1 MFGGRYGVG
10 VSEVALASVPSNV
23 LTTTSNVIGFVY
35 YEIKWKPL
43 FFNKENYMVL
53 LPSQNT

>member
-1 MFGGRYGVG
+1 MAMFGGRYGVG

-43 FFNKENYMVL
+43 FF
-53 LPSQNT
+53 